1 MSVRTRIISALAAN
15 TFGQAVTIGTQIF
28 LIPLYFRSW
37 GAELYG
43 QWLVL
48 TALPAYLTMADLGI
62 GSAAGNEMTM
72 RAGAEDRT
80 GAQQTYRGAFWIAGL
95 ALCCATLLGLV
106 FVLIKIITN
115 SPVTSLISDNVAA
128 IILMLLAVNVG
139 MSFFGGVYSAGYRCA
154 GRNGT
159 GIFISNCSRLT
170 EATSTAALLIS
181 GFGPIQVCVGILT
194 VKAAFLAIQAWHL
207 PRVCPWLYSPH
218 VKADK
223 TLARR
228 LIKPSLGFM
237 AFPASGALSLQGPIL
252 ILGTALG
259 GEAVAIFSA
268 MRTLARIP
276 MQATN
281 VLNASVWP
289 EMSRAFGAHNLAQ
302 VRRLHRGSAAIT
314 AMAASCSGFTLAVF
328 GGYISSI
335 WLGSSANFQ
344 PFVLHWLLA
353 ASAVS
358 SLWNTSSIVLASS
371 NSHSGMGVA
380 MVVSSALSILL
391 GWELTE
397 SHGLVGM
404 LISLLIGEVTIFLYV
419 VPRAL
424 KLTEDSVSNITRIY

>member
-1 MSVRTRIISALAAN
+1 MSVRNRIISALAAN
-15 TFGQAVTIGTQIF
+15 TFGQAVTIGTQIL

-43 QWLVL
+43 QWLIL
-48 TALPAYLTMADLGI
+48 SALPAYLTMADLGI

-72 RAGAEDRT
+72 RAGAEDRA
-80 GAQQTYRGAFWIAGL
+80 GAQQTYRGAFWIARL

-170 EATSTAALLIS
+170 EATSTAALLIN
-181 GFGPIQVCVGILT
+181 GFGPLPVCAGILT

-237 AFPASGALSLQGPIL
+237 AFPAAGALSLQGPIL

-268 MRTLARIP
+268 MRTLARVP

-289 EMSRAFGAHNLAQ
+289 EMSRAFGAKNLAQ
-302 VRRLHRGSAAIT
+302 VRRLHRGAAAIT
-314 AMAASCSGFTLAVF
+314 AMAAAFSGFTLVLLGEHIVSA
-328 GGYISSI
+328 
-335 WLGSSANFQ
+335 WLGSNASFQ
-344 PFVLHWLLA
+344 PVVLHWLLA
-353 ASAVS
+353 TSAVS

-371 NSHSGMGVA
+371 NSHAGMGLA
-380 MVVSSALSILL
+380 MVVGSGLSILL
-391 GWELTE
+391 GW
-397 SHGLVGM
+397 GLVSIYGMTGM
-404 LISLLIGEVTIFLYV
+404 LVSLLLGEIAMILFVI
-419 VPRAL
+419 PQAL
-424 KLTEDSVSNITRIY
+424 KVSKDSMAIRLKPL